1 MTPRSLSRPINL
13 ALVLVVCAVILS
25 ARFLLS
31 HATVKAAPPPAAVA
45 TPSEHHDEL
54 QPVW

>member
-13 ALVLVVCAVILS
+13 AFVLVVCAVILS

-31 HATVKAAPPPAAVA
+31 HATVQTAPSPAAVE
-45 TPSEHHDEL
+45 TPTQHPDEL
-54 QPVW
+54 PPVW